1 MMKLIYITRRFPPS
15 TGGMENFSY
24 ALTKELAKKSDLSLI
39 KWGYSQIWLI
49 YFLPYALIKASFL
62 IIFRRIKY
70 VHLGDGLLSPIG
82 FLLKLIGAQVSVT
95 VHGLDVTYKLPIY
108 QWIIPFFLKRLDKII
123 CISDATLEE
132 CLKRGVPYEKCSII
146 TPGVYPEDFAVK
158 TANKIFGD
166 KKVLVTV
173 GRLIKRKG
181 VFWFVENVMPKLPKD
196 FVYVVVGDGPERAR
210 IEQAIASNN
219 LQDQVKLLGKV
230 SDEELKK
237 IYHSSDIFI
246 MPNIPVPG
254 DMEGFGIVAIE
265 AGSAGLPV
273 IASNLEGIKNSVI
286 DKVTGYLA
294 EPENEK
300 DYLRLIKQNDL
311 DRRKILAEIISRYRW
326 NTIAERYM
334 ETLYG

>member
-1 MMKLIYITRRFPPS
+1 
-15 TGGMENFSY
+15 
-24 ALTKELAKKSDLSLI
+24 
-39 KWGYSQIWLI
+39 
-49 YFLPYALIKASFL
+49 
-62 IIFRRIKY
+62 
-70 VHLGDGLLSPIG
+70 
-82 FLLKLIGAQVSVT
+82 
-95 VHGLDVTYKLPIY
+95 
-108 QWIIPFFLKRLDKII
+108 
-123 CISDATLEE
+123 
-132 CLKRGVPYEKCSII
+132 
-146 TPGVYPEDFAVK
+146 
-158 TANKIFGD
+158 
-166 KKVLVTV
+166 
-173 GRLIKRKG
+173 
-181 VFWFVENVMPKLPKD
+181 
-196 FVYVVVGDGPERAR
+196 
-210 IEQAIASNN
+210 
-219 LQDQVKLLGKV
+219 
-230 SDEELKK
+230 
-237 IYHSSDIFI
+237 